1 MPVDVKS
8 ASLYVLSK
16 TVSLGT
22 EQVTF
27 GSVSSIVQLEKVTVA
42 GEASVSSIKLP
53 AIWPVGFASEVKIT
67 ESWFVQEELPV
78 IVIPVKVI
86 SSVFLRKV

>member
-8 ASLYVLSK
+8 ASLYVFVKS
-16 TVSLGT
+16 VSSGT

-42 GEASVSSIKLP
+42 GEVSVSSVKLP
-53 AIWPVGFASEVKIT
+53 SIVPVGFASEVKT
-67 ESWFVQEELPV
+67 TKSLSVQEELPV

-86 SSVFLRKV
+86 SAVFLRKV